1 MRTRLAA
8 PDINCDGCKA
18 TIEAALG
25 PVAGVEAV
33 EVDVAGRVVDV
44 VHDPAVDAAAL
55 ARLMEENGYEVA
67 AAEEVG

>member
-18 TIEAALG
+18 AIEAALA
-25 PVAGVEAV
+25 PVPGVEAV
-33 EVDVAGRVVDV
+33 EVDIAGRVVDV

-55 ARLMEENGYEVA
+55 TRLIEHSGYQVA